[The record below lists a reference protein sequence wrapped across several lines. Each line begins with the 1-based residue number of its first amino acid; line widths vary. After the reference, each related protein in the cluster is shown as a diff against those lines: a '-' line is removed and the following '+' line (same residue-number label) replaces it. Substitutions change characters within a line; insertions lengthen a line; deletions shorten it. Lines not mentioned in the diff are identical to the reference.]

1 MRDPAWWRDEIK
13 THLSFQCVTHSL
25 ISQVLLWWVILKK
38 DKNTFLKRWILNVS
52 ERLNICIVVSEGQQ
66 GTFTYPYFSLSPIET
81 YCFHMRIYFST
92 NVKANL
98 MKCNASLNVLSDIIG
113 IHLNNIKGN
122 TMISKVIAHRSSVQ
136 SFWRF
141 ALRSLSFLIW
151 QFGTKPSRIFRRR

>member
-13 THLSFQCVTHSL
+13 THLSFRCVTHSL
-25 ISQVLLWWVILKK
+25 ISQVLLWWVILIKK

-122 TMISKVIAHRSSVQ
+122 TMISKVLSGITHRSSVQ
-136 SFWRF
+136 SFRTF
-141 ALRSLSFLIW
+141 CTLFLVFSHLDGTIW
-151 QFGTKPSRIFRRR
+151 N